1 MLEADPKERY
11 KGLRLIGI
19 DETSYRKGHSY
30 ITVVVNH
37 ETNTV
42 VWAHKGHGKEVLDL
56 FFKELT
62 REQRESIEVV
72 TGDGARWI
80 TDCIS
85 EHCPNAK
92 RCVDPFHVVEWANAA
107 LDEVRRE
114 AWRRALD
121 KVQRI
126 EARIG
131 KEKDEKRKAKLK
143 DKLSRAKDSA
153 EQIKNSRYAVGKNP
167 EHLTARQRTKLE
179 LIQAEDGP
187 LARAHAMKEQLR
199 IIFRETDAD
208 EAEKS
213 LDAWITRRRGA
224 GSSRSSS
231 FSARSRGTRNTSSTR
246 SGSRPATRGSRRRTT
261 RSNCSSASPTD
272 SATSTA

>member
-1 MLEADPKERY
+1 M
-11 KGLRLIGI
+11 
-19 DETSYRKGHSY
+19 
-30 ITVVVNH
+30 
-37 ETNTV
+37 
-42 VWAHKGHGKEVLDL
+42 WAHKGHGKEVLDL

-62 REQRESIEVV
+62 LEQRESIEVV

-80 TDCIS
+80 TDCIR

-143 DKLSRAKDSA
+143 DKLSKAKNSA

-213 LDAWITRRRGA
+213 LDAWIKRTQRCRIE
-224 GSSRSSS
+224 S
-231 FSARSRGTRNTSSTR
+231 FVELQRKIARHKEHILNAIRFKASNARIEATNNKIKLLIRVAYGFRNIDSMISLIMLC
-246 SGSRPATRGSRRRTT
+246 
-261 RSNCSSASPTD
+261 CSSIRIPLPGREAPQPMKQGVK
-272 SATSTA
+272 